1 AAPFNDS
8 NNPNSSTRAAS
19 PRPAG
24 GPDANT
30 STQARTAATDRAWP
44 EPCSVTVA
52 VLTLTPCPCRCCVST
67 LSSPRT
73 GVRNKPGNV
82 DNHANPSPVW
92 TAQGPV
98 GSGGTGDQ
106 PRPGWTAAGP
116 EPGQALGSPRRRVR
130 AEVTAARHT
139 IGTSCPPPPGETH
152 RMARRSR
159 PQTEELLAVGEK
171 II

>member
-73 GVRNKPGNV
+73 GVRNKPGDV
-82 DNHANPSPVW
+82 DTHDRASPVW

-98 GSGGTGDQ
+98 GSGGTGRGERRDLDV
-106 PRPGWTAAGP
+106 RPLLL
-116 EPGQALGSPRRRVR
+116 EVR
-130 AEVTAARHT
+130 ESGVR
-139 IGTSCPPPPGETH
+139 
-152 RMARRSR
+152 
-159 PQTEELLAVGEK
+159 Q
-171 II
+171 